1 MALLHQPGDIIAERY
16 QIIDTLGQGGIGI
29 TYEAEDLHNSQ
40 RVAIKALSLRRM
52 TDWKVLELFEREA
65 KVLSQLN
72 HPAIPRYLDYFQ
84 VDAPFDRQFY
94 LVQELANGRS
104 LSSLVENHWRP
115 DELEVRRLA
124 EQMLEI
130 LIYLHQLTPPV
141 IHRDIQP
148 RNVIRSPQPPLP
160 RGAKSDPD
168 APLVNGA
175 KTDREAPL
183 HQEGGGARKAPLGK
197 GGWGDREAPLH
208 QEGGGAREAP
218 LGKGGWGDL
227 FLVDFG
233 AVCESDRSTFAAGS
247 TVIGTYG
254 YMAPEQ
260 FRGQAYPATDLYGLG
275 ATLLFLLTH
284 KSPADFPQRRL
295 KINFRSQVNTSAEF
309 IDWLETMLEPAPE
322 DRFPSAKAALAALRG
337 DVQTLVHHR
346 HQPAGSRI
354 ALKKTFG
361 RLLVDIPPVGLRF
374 DNLFWLGFALI
385 WSGFLFFW
393 TAGAVLVGAQLFFPL
408 FSIPFW
414 IAGLGLI
421 SALLFSVAGR
431 TRLEIDRKSFRL
443 QWHLFGFCHQVQGRT
458 EDIDEIQI
466 ANSNYSVND
475 KPIMACTLVEGVRK
489 HRFGSWLTQPEQEW
503 LVEEIAAFLGKPSEQ
518 LTVDS

>member
-1 MALLHQPGDIIAERY
+1 MELLHQPGDIIAERY

-29 TYEAEDLHNSQ
+29 TYEAQDLHNSQ

-52 TDWKVLELFEREA
+52 NDWKVLELFEREA

-72 HPAIPRYLDYFQ
+72 HPGIPRYLDYFQ
-84 VDAPFDRQFY
+84 VDAPIDRQFY
-94 LVQELANGRS
+94 LVQELASGRS
-104 LSSLVENHWRP
+104 LSSLVENNWRP

-124 EQMLEI
+124 EQILEI

-148 RNVIRSPQPPLP
+148 RNLIIRSPQPPLP
-160 RGAKSDPD
+160 RGASRSPQP
-168 APLVNGA
+168 PL
-175 KTDREAPL
+175 E
-183 HQEGGGARKAPLGK
+183 
-197 GGWGDREAPLH
+197 
-208 QEGGGAREAP
+208 
-218 LGKGGWGDL
+218 KGGWGDL

-233 AVCESDRSTFAAGS
+233 AVYESDRSTFSAGS
-247 TVIGTYG
+247 TVVGTYG

-260 FRGQAYPATDLYGLG
+260 FRSQANPATDLYGLG

-295 KINFRSQVNTSAEF
+295 KIDFRSQVHTSAEF
-309 IDWLETMLEPAPE
+309 NDWLETMLEPAPE
-322 DRFPSAKAALAALRG
+322 DRFPSAKAALAALQG
-337 DVQTLVHHR
+337 DVPTLVHHR
-346 HQPAGSRI
+346 RQPAGSRI

-361 RLLVDIPPVGLRF
+361 RLLVDIPPVGFRF

-393 TAGAVLVGAQLFFPL
+393 TAGAILVGAQLFFPL

-421 SALLFSVAGR
+421 SALLFGVAGR
-431 TRLEIDRKSFRL
+431 TRLEIDRQYFRL
-443 QWHLFGFCHQVQGRT
+443 QWQLFGFRHQVQGRT
-458 EDIDEIQI
+458 EDIEGVQL
-466 ANSNYSVND
+466 ASSNYEVND
-475 KPIMACTLVEGVRK
+475 KPVTICTLVEGVRN
-489 HRFGSWLTQPEQEW
+489 HRFGSWLTQSEKEW
-503 LVEEIAAFLGKPSEQ
+503 LVAEIAAFLGKSSE
-518 LTVDS
+518 LI

>member
-1 MALLHQPGDIIAERY
+1 MELLHQPGDIIAERY

-29 TYEAEDLHNSQ
+29 TYEAQDLHNSQ
-40 RVAIKALSLRRM
+40 LVAIKALSLRRM

-72 HPAIPRYLDYFQ
+72 HPGIPRYLDYFQ

-94 LVQELANGRS
+94 LVQELASGRS
-104 LSSLVENHWRP
+104 LSSLVENNWRP

-124 EQMLEI
+124 AQLLEI

-148 RNVIRSPQPPLP
+148 RNLIIRSPQPPFP
-160 RGAKSDPD
+160 RGAKSD
-168 APLVNGA
+168 AVVPL
-175 KTDREAPL
+175 D
-183 HQEGGGARKAPLGK
+183 K
-197 GGWGDREAPLH
+197 GGWGDGEAPLDK
-208 QEGGGAREAP
+208 GGWGDGEAP
-218 LGKGGWGDL
+218 LDKGGWGDGEAPLDKGGWGDL

-233 AVCESDRSTFAAGS
+233 AVQDTYRTTFSAGS
-247 TVIGTYG
+247 TVVGTYG

-295 KINFRSQVNTSAEF
+295 KIDFRSQVHTSAEF
-309 IDWLETMLEPAPE
+309 TDWLETMLEPAPE

-337 DVQTLVHHR
+337 DLPTLVHHR
-346 HQPAGSRI
+346 RQPAGSRI

-361 RLLVDIPPVGLRF
+361 RLLIDIPPVGLRF

-393 TAGAVLVGAQLFFPL
+393 TAGAILVGAQLFFPL

-431 TRLEIDRKSFRL
+431 TRLEIDRQYFRL
-443 QWHLFGFCHQVQGRT
+443 QWQLFGFRHQVQGRT
-458 EDIDEIQI
+458 EDIEGVQLASSDRE
-466 ANSNYSVND
+466 VND
-475 KPIMACTLVEGVRK
+475 KPVTICTLVEGVRN
-489 HRFGSWLTQPEQEW
+489 HRFGSWLTQSEKEW
-503 LVEEIAAFLGKPSEQ
+503 LVAEIAAFLGKSSE
-518 LTVDS
+518 LI